1 MVLNERQA
9 AAAVHGVEEH
19 NAQGEEAV
27 RLSLLAVDTHGYTNV
42 AMAVAKLLGFD
53 LCPRLKDLAERR
65 LYLPRGIEVPPAL
78 ERVRCGRV
86 SLTAVRD
93 GCDELLRLIA
103 SVRLGRVSA
112 KEALDRLG
120 SAARGQALH
129 AAAEHLGRMLRTLF
143 LCDYLSNVAFRREIH
158 ALLNRGEAVHLLQ
171 RAVYSGRVSAAQGR
185 RHDEMR
191 AISGSHALL
200 TNIVIAWNTM
210 KMQAV
215 VDRWRRERHP
225 VDDDWI
231 RHMGPIHFE
240 NINFRGRM
248 SFAVG
253 RFADAL
259 LERKGGA
266 AASVASQG

>member
-1 MVLNERQA
+1 
-9 AAAVHGVEEH
+9 
-19 NAQGEEAV
+19 
-27 RLSLLAVDTHGYTNV
+27 
-42 AMAVAKLLGFD
+42 MAVAKLLGFD

-65 LYLPRGIEVPPAL
+65 LYLPRGVEVPPAL
-78 ERVRCGRV
+78 EPVANGRV
-86 SLTAVRD
+86 SLTGVRD
-93 GCDELLRLIA
+93 GWEEMLRLVA
-103 SVRLGRVSA
+103 SIRLGRASA

-129 AAAEHLGRMLRTLF
+129 GAAEHLGRMLRTLF

-171 RAVYSGRVSAAQGR
+171 RAVYSGRVSAARGR
-185 RHDEMR
+185 RHDEMQ

-225 VDDDWI
+225 IDDDWV

-240 NINFRGRM
+240 NINFRGCM

-253 RFADAL
+253 RYADAL
-259 LERKGGA
+259 PERKTA
-266 AASVASQG
+266 AAAPGAKRV

>member
-1 MVLNERQA
+1 
-9 AAAVHGVEEH
+9 
-19 NAQGEEAV
+19 
-27 RLSLLAVDTHGYTNV
+27 
-42 AMAVAKLLGFD
+42 MAVAKLLGFD

-65 LYLPRGIEVPPAL
+65 LYMPRGVAVPQAL
-78 ERVRCGRV
+78 ERVACGRV
-86 SLTAVRD
+86 KLLAVHE
-93 GCDELLRLIA
+93 GWDELLRLIA
-103 SVRLGRVSA
+103 SIRLGRVSA

-171 RAVYSGRVSAAQGR
+171 RAVYSGRVSAARGR

-191 AISGSHALL
+191 TISGSYALL

-215 VDRWRRERHP
+215 VDRWRRDKHP
-225 VDDDWI
+225 IDDEWI

-253 RFADAL
+253 RYADTL
-259 LERKGGA
+259 LERKPTA
-266 AASVASQG
+266 RAPAASRG